1 MGDDLPYAVRFVC
14 YHAGQFKAGRPVIH
28 QHHRDV
34 LPLKLSD
41 QGRLGVSPQN
51 DPFNLLA
58 LGGALPFVRRGDH
71 QLISGVVGLPHH
83 ALADAGIKLV

>member
-1 MGDDLPYAVRFVC
+1 MGDDLPHAVRFVC

-41 QGRLGVSPQN
+41 QGRLGVSPRMT
-51 DPFNLLA
+51 PSICLLWA
-58 LGGALPFVRRGDH
+58 VRCH
-71 QLISGVVGLPHH
+71 SSAVEIIS
-83 ALADAGIKLV
+83 